1 MTLTKGDFITLDF
14 TGKQTETNE
23 VFDTTKEDVA
33 KQHSIYEQQV
43 PYEPITICIGE
54 GHVLPGLENALEGQ
68 EPNSEIEVTLKP
80 EEAFGKKSAKAIK
93 LMPKKVFE
101 KQQIH
106 PRPGLE
112 VNIDDQRGTIKSI
125 SGNRVIV
132 DFNHPLSGR
141 ELTYELEIGDQITDT
156 KQQAESL
163 VNMALRHKAQV
174 DVKEQKATITFP
186 VELPEQITEEITK
199 TLKRLTKIESVEYQ
213 TPKKD

>member
-23 VFDTTKEDVA
+23 VFDTTKEEAA
-33 KQHSIYEQQV
+33 KKNNIYEQQV

-54 GHVLPGLENALEGQ
+54 GHVLPGLDKALEGQ
-68 EPNSEIEVTLKP
+68 KPNSKTEVTLKP
-80 EEAFGKKSAKAIK
+80 EDAFGKKSAKAIK
-93 LMPKKVFE
+93 LMPLKVFQ
-101 KQQIH
+101 KQQIN

-141 ELTYELEIGDQITDT
+141 ELTYELEIGEQITDT
-156 KQQAESL
+156 QKQAESL
-163 VNMALRHKAQV
+163 VNMALRHKTQV
-174 DVKEQKATITFP
+174 EVKETQATITFP
-186 VELPEQITEEITK
+186 VELPEKITKEITK
-199 TLKRLTKIESVEYQ
+199 TLKRLTKIETVKYQ